1 MAFGIL
7 LLGVVKHVVCA
18 QADEHDEVTLSDL
31 SVLYHGKKAI
41 MMSNS
46 ANIMLSL

>member
-7 LLGVVKHVVCA
+7 PLGMVMHVVCA

-31 SVLYHGKKAI
+31 SVLYHGEKGHHDE
-41 MMSNS
+41 
-46 ANIMLSL
+46 